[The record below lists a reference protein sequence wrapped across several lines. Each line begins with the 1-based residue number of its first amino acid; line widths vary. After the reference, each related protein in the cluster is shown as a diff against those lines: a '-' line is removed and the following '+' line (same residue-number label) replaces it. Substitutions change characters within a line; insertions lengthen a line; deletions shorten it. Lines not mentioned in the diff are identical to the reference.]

1 MSVNHGL
8 PLQTVEQIRST
19 LGRFP
24 EVEQATLYG
33 SRALGRHRPG
43 SDIDLSLSG
52 SALSGTILARI
63 DTALDEL
70 LLPWRFDL
78 LIREQLESPDLI
90 DHIERVGVPF
100 YQRRSEESNRS

>member
-1 MSVNHGL
+1 MSFNHGL
-8 PLQTVEQIRST
+8 PEHLVEQIKTT
-19 LGRFP
+19 LALFP
-24 EVEQATLYG
+24 EIQLATLYG

-52 SALSGTILARI
+52 SALNGMILARL
-63 DTALDEL
+63 DAALDEL

-78 LIREQLESPDLI
+78 SIRSDLQSQDLI

-100 YQRRSEESNRS
+100 YQRPTQDGQR

>member
-24 EVEQATLYG
+24 EIELATLYG

-52 SALSGTILARI
+52 SALNGTVLARV
-63 DTALDEL
+63 DMALDEL
-70 LLPWRFDL
+70 LLPWRFDIS
-78 LIREQLESPDLI
+78 IREQLHSPDLI

-100 YQRRSEESNRS
+100 YQRPIDNSQWS

>member
-8 PLQTVEQIRST
+8 PLQTVEQIKSA

-24 EVEQATLYG
+24 EIEQATLYG

-52 SALSGTILARI
+52 SALSGTVLARI

-78 LIREQLESPDLI
+78 SIREQLHSPDLI
-90 DHIERVGVPF
+90 DHIERVGVPL
-100 YQRRSEESNRS
+100 YQRRSEESNP

>member
-8 PLQTVEQIRST
+8 PLRTVERIKSG
-19 LGRFP
+19 LSRFP
-24 EVEQATLYG
+24 EIEQATLYG

-52 SALSGTILARI
+52 SALSGTVLARI

-78 LIREQLESPDLI
+78 SIREQLRSPDLI
-90 DHIERVGVPF
+90 DHIERVGVPL
-100 YQRRSEESNRS
+100 YQRRSDGGQR

>member
-24 EVEQATLYG
+24 EIEQATLYG

-43 SDIDLSLSG
+43 SDINLSLSG
-52 SALSGTILARI
+52 SALSGTVLARV

-78 LIREQLESPDLI
+78 SIREQLRSPELI
-90 DHIERVGVPF
+90 DHIEGVGVSF
-100 YQRRSEESNRS
+100 YQRQSDDGQR

>member
-1 MSVNHGL
+1 MSINHGL
-8 PLQTVEQIRST
+8 PLETVEQIRSA

-24 EVEQATLYG
+24 EIEQATLYG

-52 SALSGTILARI
+52 SELSRTVLARI

-78 LIREQLESPDLI
+78 SIREQLRSPELI
-90 DHIERVGVPF
+90 DHIERVGVSF
-100 YQRRSEESNRS
+100 YQRQSDGGRR

>member
-8 PLQTVEQIRST
+8 PFQTVEQIKSA

-52 SALSGTILARI
+52 SKLSRTVLARV

-78 LIREQLESPDLI
+78 SIREQLESPDLI
-90 DHIERVGVPF
+90 DHIERVGVSF
-100 YQRRSEESNRS
+100 YQRQPDGGKR

>member
-8 PLQTVEQIRST
+8 PLQTVEQIKST

-24 EVEQATLYG
+24 EIEQATLDG
-33 SRALGRHRPG
+33 SRAMGRHRPG

-52 SALSGTILARI
+52 SELSETVLARI

-78 LIREQLESPDLI
+78 SIREQLESPGLI

-100 YQRRSEESNRS
+100 YQRQSDDDKR